1 MKEINI
7 IAPVKKPEDILKFSE
22 NTRCKDYY
30 VYYNKF
36 LNGNFE
42 YIKEFVT
49 NAKSVD
55 CRIFVNFKHDIVEEE
70 LPEIKKFL
78 KYLKNSGIDGI
89 FINSFAVLEAIKVF
103 KFPFQVIAD
112 SYFDIHNLAGID
124 FINSFHKVTGLIIT
138 EEIYL
143 KNILKIKK
151 YTRLP
156 LAIDSDNLP
165 WCAEDIIKLKAID
178 SVVIKGKFKSSDDIL
193 EGIEL
198 IENILDKPKLF
209 KNQKLPFKHV
219 RKSIY
224 KTNHFSGDIV
234 SAEGKDFKFSRNIK
248 SFNWDESLN
257 LSERYKNYID
267 KLPLIDKNKVL
278 KLLEKYRIN
287 LRLTSLSQTQE
298 LKKYIE
304 DLGFNPVY
312 SIEYGEIVSTSD
324 LSSRSFSEVIT
335 YVKDFCAKYDIKF
348 QLSTPSI
355 LIERDFDRVYEYE
368 KQLLLSE
375 PEPSSLIIN
384 NIGYF
389 WSFINDPEVNYIP
402 FEIGQ
407 GINLLNSMSIKC
419 LNELA
424 QIDTIDFTPFKDISS
439 LEKMLKKIKNE
450 VPNKK
455 YTIAG
460 NIRVSSMGLCPL
472 NNDSA
477 IVSRLSCKA
486 PCYKGQYALKD
497 PSLKK
502 NFPFVCDGFCRMHMF
517 EDCITD
523 DFSNLD
529 KLYDIGINEFIFDFS
544 SLDAKYI
551 SILFNKFFDYVSN
564 VK

>member
-22 NTRCKDYY
+22 NTRCRDYY

-36 LNGNFE
+36 LNGNFD
-42 YIKEFVT
+42 YLLEFV
-49 NAKSVD
+49 NKAKAAD
-55 CRIFVNFKHDIVEEE
+55 CKLFVNFKHDIVEEE
-70 LPEIKKFL
+70 LPEIKNFL
-78 KYLKNSGIDGI
+78 RYLKTSGIDGI

-143 KNILKIKK
+143 KNIAKIKK
-151 YTRLP
+151 YTKLP

-178 SVVIKGKFKSSDDIL
+178 SVVIKGKFPSSEDIL

-198 IENILDKPKLF
+198 IEKILDKPKLF

-219 RKSIY
+219 RKCIY
-224 KTNHFSGDIV
+224 KTNHFSGDMV

-248 SFNWDESLN
+248 AFDWADEVNVN
-257 LSERYKNYID
+257 LEKSV
-267 KLPLIDKNKVL
+267 LIDKSN
-278 KLLEKYRIN
+278 LEFLNKYRIN
-287 LRLTSLSQTQE
+287 LRLTSLSHLQQLE
-298 LKKYIE
+298 RFIIDSKV
-304 DLGFNPVY
+304 NPIY
-312 SIEYGEIVSTSD
+312 SIEYGEIVSTGD
-324 LSSRSFSEVIT
+324 LANRSFSEVIT
-335 YVKDFCAKYDIKF
+335 YVKEFCAKYKIKF
-348 QLSTPSI
+348 QLSTPNI

-368 KQLLLSE
+368 KNLLLSK
-375 PEPSSLIIN
+375 PVPDSLIIN

-389 WSFINDPEVNYIP
+389 WSFINDPEINETP

-407 GINLLNSMSIKC
+407 GINLLNSMSVKC

-424 QIDTIDFTPFKDISS
+424 PISTIDFTPFTDYNS
-439 LEKMLKKIKNE
+439 LVKILKKIKND

-486 PCYKGQYALKD
+486 PCYHGQYALKD

-502 NFPFVCDGFCRMHMF
+502 LFPFVCDGFCRMHMF
-517 EDCITD
+517 EDLIKD
-523 DFSNLD
+523 DFSNLQELSD
-529 KLYDIGINEFIFDFS
+529 AGINEFVFDFS
-544 SLDAKYI
+544 ALDSKYI
-551 SILFNKFFDYVSN
+551 PYLLNKFFNYVSN
-564 VK
+564 LK

>member
-22 NTRCKDYY
+22 NTRCRDYY
-30 VYYNKF
+30 VYYSKF
-36 LNGNFE
+36 LNGNFD
-42 YIKEFVT
+42 YVTEFVT
-49 NAKSVD
+49 NARKSD

-78 KYLKNSGIDGI
+78 RYLKTSGLDGI
-89 FINSFAVLEAIKVF
+89 FINSFAVLEAIKMF

-143 KNILKIKK
+143 KNIVKIKK
-151 YTRLP
+151 YTKLP

-178 SVVIKGKFKSSDDIL
+178 SVVIKGKFSSSDDIM
-193 EGIEL
+193 EAIEL

-224 KTNHFSGDIV
+224 KTNHFSGDMV

-248 SFNWDESLN
+248 SFNWDDTVDSKDLKTIYSDKIPVWDNHFLLN
-257 LSERYKNYID
+257 
-267 KLPLIDKNKVL
+267 VL
-278 KLLEKYRIN
+278 NKYRIN
-287 LRLTSLSQTQE
+287 LRLTSLAQTQE
-298 LKKYIE
+298 LKKFIE
-304 DLGFNPVY
+304 DLGFNPIY
-312 SIEYGEIVSTSD
+312 SIEYGEIVSTCD
-324 LSSRSFSEVIT
+324 LSTRSFSEVIT
-335 YVKDFCAKYDIKF
+335 YVKEFCAKYGIKF

-368 KQLLLSE
+368 KQLLLSA
-375 PEPSSLIIN
+375 PTPDSLIIN

-389 WSFINDPEVNYIP
+389 WSFINDSDINDIP

-419 LNELA
+419 LNDLA
-424 QIDTIDFTPFKDISS
+424 PMNSIDFTPFGDFQS
-439 LEKMLKKIKNE
+439 LEKILKKLKN
-450 VPNKK
+450 VISNRK

-502 NFPFVCDGFCRMHMF
+502 LFPFVCDGFCRMHMF
-517 EDCITD
+517 EDRIID
-523 DFSNLD
+523 DFSNLNVLFD
-529 KLYDIGINEFIFDFS
+529 AGINEFIFDFS
-544 SLDAKYI
+544 CLDAKYI
-551 SILFNKFFDYVSN
+551 PVLLGKFFDFISN